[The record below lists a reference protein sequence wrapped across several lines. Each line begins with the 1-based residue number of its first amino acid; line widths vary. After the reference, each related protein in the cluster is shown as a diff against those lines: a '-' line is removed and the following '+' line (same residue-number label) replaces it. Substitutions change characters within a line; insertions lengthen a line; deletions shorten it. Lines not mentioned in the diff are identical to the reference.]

1 MALSNTTTAS
11 YSNILHPNKDTQT
24 DPSRETY
31 YSFVDK
37 LLQPMAQQQKSYL
50 KDTTHFINFLE
61 KTKVPENTILVSM
74 DVMSLCT
81 NIPQEELRINIKK
94 RTSYPYTTTAKS
106 AQTYPSGELL
116 PVYWKNY
123 VQICGTATGTKM
135 AVAFANI
142 FMAKVTREEITQF
155 IEQANKQHQT
165 IKSTAEVFKTETN
178 FLDTTVYKG
187 EGFRNESV
195 LDVRTHFKPTE
206 TFQCTHFS
214 TCHPPGVKRGFI
226 KGEALR
232 LLRTNSSKTFFEESV
247 TNFKTHLLETER
259 MPRKLYSNNPLRSY
273 F

>member
-116 PVYWKNY
+116 PV
-123 VQICGTATGTKM
+123 
-135 AVAFANI
+135 
-142 FMAKVTREEITQF
+142 
-155 IEQANKQHQT
+155 
-165 IKSTAEVFKTETN
+165 
-178 FLDTTVYKG
+178 
-187 EGFRNESV
+187 
-195 LDVRTHFKPTE
+195 
-206 TFQCTHFS
+206 
-214 TCHPPGVKRGFI
+214 
-226 KGEALR
+226 
-232 LLRTNSSKTFFEESV
+232 
-247 TNFKTHLLETER
+247 
-259 MPRKLYSNNPLRSY
+259 
-273 F
+273 

>member
-1 MALSNTTTAS
+1 
-11 YSNILHPNKDTQT
+11 
-24 DPSRETY
+24 
-31 YSFVDK
+31 
-37 LLQPMAQQQKSYL
+37 MAQQQKSYL

-123 VQICGTATGTKM
+123 VQICGTATGTKT

-214 TCHPPGVKRGFI
+214 EPAIHQ
-226 KGEALR
+226 E
-232 LLRTNSSKTFFEESV
+232 
-247 TNFKTHLLETER
+247 
-259 MPRKLYSNNPLRSY
+259 
-273 F
+273 

>member
-1 MALSNTTTAS
+1 
-11 YSNILHPNKDTQT
+11 
-24 DPSRETY
+24 
-31 YSFVDK
+31 
-37 LLQPMAQQQKSYL
+37 MAQQQKSNL
-50 KDTTHFINFLE
+50 KDTTHIINFLK

-81 NIPQEELRINIKK
+81 NIPQDELRINIKK

-116 PVYWKNY
+116 PVYWKIY
-123 VQICGTATGTKM
+123 VQKYGTATGTKM

-142 FMAKVTREEITQF
+142 FMAKVTREEITEF

-178 FLDTTVYKG
+178 FLETTVYKG
-187 EGFRNESV
+187 EGFRDESV

-232 LLRTNSSKTFFEESV
+232 LLRTNSSKTFFEGSI
-247 TNFKTHLLETER
+247 TNFKTHL
-259 MPRKLYSNNPLRSY
+259 S
-273 F
+273 

>member
-74 DVMSLCT
+74 DVMSFCRNT
-81 NIPQEELRINIKK
+81 PQEELRINIKK

-123 VQICGTATGTKM
+123 VQIHGTATGTKM

-142 FMAKVTREEITQF
+142 FMAKV
-155 IEQANKQHQT
+155 
-165 IKSTAEVFKTETN
+165 
-178 FLDTTVYKG
+178 
-187 EGFRNESV
+187 
-195 LDVRTHFKPTE
+195 
-206 TFQCTHFS
+206 
-214 TCHPPGVKRGFI
+214 
-226 KGEALR
+226 
-232 LLRTNSSKTFFEESV
+232 
-247 TNFKTHLLETER
+247 ETEILNQSAL
-259 MPRKLYSNNPLRSY
+259 KPLVWKRFIDDIFSL
-273 F
+273 